1 MFPPLNIIFNRIFP
15 FHMEDLKN
23 LIPNC
28 QKILT
33 RTIPVLSKRN
43 RKYCFD
49 LPRIGIENHHAVG
62 EIDRLLGN
70 CKVLVADPVKR
81 SFECCR
87 ILSQILLCH
96 PKRFFF
102 VELFSRRKIAVQQ
115 FLKRCGIFFD
125 HIGPEIRPQQRE
137 SSQSSSERASTVP
150 KPCVTAMSSSV
161 RPAFASSISSDAPSI
176 FPACSASVRSDQ
188 ELRLS
193 IPFVIVFCYHG
204 CKCKTGERPLFCLA
218 VLRFCRFTE

>member
-1 MFPPLNIIFNRIFP
+1 MAEGILYKTGQIRKVGRVDHKDAFLDTEELEKARGITIF
-15 FHMEDLKN
+15 
-23 LIPNC
+23 
-28 QKILT
+28 
-33 RTIPVLSKRN
+33 SK
-43 RKYCFD
+43 
-49 LPRIGIENHHAVG
+49 
-62 EIDRLLGN
+62 
-70 CKVLVADPVKR
+70 
-81 SFECCR
+81 
-87 ILSQILLCH
+87 Q
-96 PKRFFF
+96 
-102 VELFSRRKIAVQQ
+102 AVQQ

>member
-1 MFPPLNIIFNRIFP
+1 MKRKNLKAALFPPLNIIFNRIFP

-125 HIGPEIRPQQRE
+125 HIGPENQTAAERILPELFGARQHRSKALRHRNVVQR
-137 SSQSSSERASTVP
+137 
-150 KPCVTAMSSSV
+150 
-161 RPAFASSISSDAPSI
+161 
-176 FPACSASVRSDQ
+176 
-188 ELRLS
+188 
-193 IPFVIVFCYHG
+193 
-204 CKCKTGERPLFCLA
+204 KTCFRQLNQF
-218 VLRFCRFTE
+218 